1 MLEVA
6 SPTRVQPP
14 RLEAN
19 GTSGRRESPA
29 RGPQWPGHRTFLSI
43 YNEDHG
49 RLFNGAAETSGCLSD
64 AQGGGIAWLWMVVW
78 CNCFIYMG
86 ISLQGITFT
95 GLARRRGLSGLE
107 TGIIHACSRASIIL
121 GILLAHVLL
130 SVIYPA
136 YLLILGMVLHAA
148 AIAALGALH
157 WLPDDENLFL
167 GVSAAIKCVA
177 GIGFAIYFATMYTTL
192 FYKNQQSY
200 LATLILSEVTVGVGG
215 VIGPIVG
222 FELTQVWLYPLP
234 YFAIGG
240 CMLLGIL
247 IAVALPLDAC
257 VPREKFSEAK
267 NDCSSLSFL
276 GDVRF
281 WVDIVT
287 AALAGATIAHFETT
301 LELHLSVITESEY
314 HINYS
319 YAIIY
324 GGYAIGAVLFGFT
337 SSLPL
342 SVIYPAYLLIL
353 GMVLHAAAIAALG
366 ALHWLPDDENL
377 FLGVSAAI
385 KCVAGIGFA
394 IYFATMYTTLFYKN
408 QQSYLAT
415 LILSE
420 VTVGVGGVIGPIV
433 GFELTQVWLYP
444 LPYFA
449 IGGCMLLGILIA
461 VALPLDACVPREKF
475 SEAKNDCSS
484 LSFLGDVRFWVDIV
498 TAALAGATIAHFE
511 TTLEL
516 HLSVITESEYHI
528 NYSYAIIYGGYAIGA
543 VLFGFTSSLP
553 KAEAF
558 VVFVAQLISA
568 VAFLFV
574 GPAHFLPIPT
584 NLWLTRLGI
593 GLAGLAVAG
602 QFLPV
607 IARVVRSATWPDR
620 SYDLRIISLAVCAV
634 LVMVHC
640 GGLVLSLVSGYVTDN
655 QGSKATSTVMLT
667 IQASWT
673 LVRFLVWITEM
684 TLGRDT
690 FLS

>member
-49 RLFNGAAETSGCLSD
+49 RLFNGGAETSGCLSD
-64 AQGGGIAWLWMVVW
+64 AQGGGIAWLWMAVW

-95 GLARRRGLSGLE
+95 G
-107 TGIIHACSRASIIL
+107 
-121 GILLAHVLL
+121 LL

-200 LATLILSEVTVGVGG
+200 LATL
-215 VIGPIVG
+215 
-222 FELTQVWLYPLP
+222 VWLYPLP

-257 VPREKFSEAK
+257 VPRDKFSEAK

-324 GGYAIGAVLFGFT
+324 G
-337 SSLPL
+337 
-342 SVIYPAYLLIL
+342 
-353 GMVLHAAAIAALG
+353 
-366 ALHWLPDDENL
+366 
-377 FLGVSAAI
+377 
-385 KCVAGIGFA
+385 C
-394 IYFATMYTTLFYKN
+394 
-408 QQSYLAT
+408 
-415 LILSE
+415 
-420 VTVGVGGVIGPIV
+420 
-433 GFELTQVWLYP
+433 
-444 LPYFA
+444 
-449 IGGCMLLGILIA
+449 
-461 VALPLDACVPREKF
+461 
-475 SEAKNDCSS
+475 
-484 LSFLGDVRFWVDIV
+484 
-498 TAALAGATIAHFE
+498 
-511 TTLEL
+511 
-516 HLSVITESEYHI
+516 
-528 NYSYAIIYGGYAIGA
+528 YAIGA

-553 KAEAF
+553 KVDAF

-584 NLWLTRLGI
+584 
-593 GLAGLAVAG
+593 
-602 QFLPV
+602 
-607 IARVVRSATWPDR
+607 
-620 SYDLRIISLAVCAV
+620 
-634 LVMVHC
+634 
-640 GGLVLSLVSGYVTDN
+640 
-655 QGSKATSTVMLT
+655 
-667 IQASWT
+667 
-673 LVRFLVWITEM
+673 
-684 TLGRDT
+684 
-690 FLS
+690 

>member
-1 MLEVA
+1 MVTA
-6 SPTRVQPP
+6 RKADVRKNAAAQRYQPP

-19 GTSGRRESPA
+19 GTSGSKESPT
-29 RGPQWPGHRTFLSI
+29 RGPQWSGHRTFLSI
-43 YNEDHG
+43 YNEDHD
-49 RLFNGAAETSGCLSD
+49 RLFNGAAEASGCLSD

-121 GILLAHVLL
+121 GILLAHFLL

-167 GVSAAIKCVA
+167 GMSAAIKCVA

-222 FELTQVWLYPLP
+222 FELTQQTKIL
-234 YFAIGG
+234 A
-240 CMLLGIL
+240 LLERKVRAMAWTYL
-247 IAVALPLDAC
+247 ARRKLALALLVHRLRRKRRRSMYIRYIFDKRTVYSTQASSSRRHTG

-267 NDCSSLSFL
+267 NDWSSLGFL

-287 AALAGATIAHFETT
+287 AALAGATMAHFETT
-301 LELHLSVITESEY
+301 LELHLSVCTAVCEENLEEMGGNAALANEFELPFSDLTPTEREMVITESEY

-324 GGYAIGAVLFGFT
+324 G
-337 SSLPL
+337 
-342 SVIYPAYLLIL
+342 
-353 GMVLHAAAIAALG
+353 
-366 ALHWLPDDENL
+366 
-377 FLGVSAAI
+377 
-385 KCVAGIGFA
+385 C
-394 IYFATMYTTLFYKN
+394 
-408 QQSYLAT
+408 
-415 LILSE
+415 
-420 VTVGVGGVIGPIV
+420 
-433 GFELTQVWLYP
+433 
-444 LPYFA
+444 
-449 IGGCMLLGILIA
+449 
-461 VALPLDACVPREKF
+461 
-475 SEAKNDCSS
+475 
-484 LSFLGDVRFWVDIV
+484 
-498 TAALAGATIAHFE
+498 
-511 TTLEL
+511 
-516 HLSVITESEYHI
+516 
-528 NYSYAIIYGGYAIGA
+528 YAIGA

-634 LVMVHC
+634 LGMVHC
-640 GGLVLSLVSGYVTDN
+640 GGLILSLVSGYVTDN

-667 IQASWT
+667 IQASWVT
-673 LVRFLVWITEM
+673 R
-684 TLGRDT
+684 
-690 FLS
+690 S

>member
-6 SPTRVQPP
+6 SLTRVQPP

-19 GTSGRRESPA
+19 GTSGSKESPT
-29 RGPQWPGHRTFLSI
+29 RGPQWSGHRTFLSI
-43 YNEDHG
+43 YNEDHD
-49 RLFNGAAETSGCLSD
+49 RLFNGAAEASGCLSD

-121 GILLAHVLL
+121 GILLAHFLL

-167 GVSAAIKCVA
+167 GMSAAIKCVA

-267 NDCSSLSFL
+267 NDWSSLGFL

-287 AALAGATIAHFETT
+287 AALAGATMAHFETT
-301 LELHLSVITESEY
+301 LELHLSVCTAVCEENLEEMGGNAALANEFELPFSDLTPTEREMVITESEY

-324 GGYAIGAVLFGFT
+324 G
-337 SSLPL
+337 
-342 SVIYPAYLLIL
+342 
-353 GMVLHAAAIAALG
+353 
-366 ALHWLPDDENL
+366 
-377 FLGVSAAI
+377 
-385 KCVAGIGFA
+385 C
-394 IYFATMYTTLFYKN
+394 
-408 QQSYLAT
+408 
-415 LILSE
+415 
-420 VTVGVGGVIGPIV
+420 
-433 GFELTQVWLYP
+433 
-444 LPYFA
+444 
-449 IGGCMLLGILIA
+449 
-461 VALPLDACVPREKF
+461 
-475 SEAKNDCSS
+475 
-484 LSFLGDVRFWVDIV
+484 
-498 TAALAGATIAHFE
+498 
-511 TTLEL
+511 
-516 HLSVITESEYHI
+516 
-528 NYSYAIIYGGYAIGA
+528 YAIGA

-634 LVMVHC
+634 LGMVHC
-640 GGLVLSLVSGYVTDN
+640 GGLILSLVSGYVTDN

-667 IQASWT
+667 IQASWVT
-673 LVRFLVWITEM
+673 R
-684 TLGRDT
+684 
-690 FLS
+690 S

>member
-1 MLEVA
+1 MLEV
-6 SPTRVQPP
+6 SSLTRVQPP

-19 GTSGRRESPA
+19 GTSGSRESPA

-107 TGIIHACSRASIIL
+107 TGIIHACSSASIIL

-247 IAVALPLDAC
+247 IAVALPLDTC

-267 NDCSSLSFL
+267 NDCSSLGFL

-324 GGYAIGAVLFGFT
+324 G
-337 SSLPL
+337 
-342 SVIYPAYLLIL
+342 
-353 GMVLHAAAIAALG
+353 
-366 ALHWLPDDENL
+366 
-377 FLGVSAAI
+377 
-385 KCVAGIGFA
+385 C
-394 IYFATMYTTLFYKN
+394 
-408 QQSYLAT
+408 
-415 LILSE
+415 
-420 VTVGVGGVIGPIV
+420 
-433 GFELTQVWLYP
+433 
-444 LPYFA
+444 
-449 IGGCMLLGILIA
+449 
-461 VALPLDACVPREKF
+461 
-475 SEAKNDCSS
+475 
-484 LSFLGDVRFWVDIV
+484 
-498 TAALAGATIAHFE
+498 
-511 TTLEL
+511 
-516 HLSVITESEYHI
+516 
-528 NYSYAIIYGGYAIGA
+528 YAIGA

-574 GPAHFLPIPT
+574 GPAHFLPVPT

-640 GGLVLSLVSGYVTDN
+640 GGLILSLVSGYVTDN